1 MSFENNKPTITNYGV
16 DGMRDISARRAN
28 TISNM
33 IDEAKKEG
41 ISDDFARRAIGKYGT
56 DNAIGM
62 REAMKDPDSFDEFRS
77 LFGTDHNKDIFE
89 MEISENNEEEL
100 LINFHYC
107 PYVEAWKKQGRTEEE
122 IAHLCDVTMEG
133 DREFAKQ
140 FPNLTFTLEGTIAEG
155 CPTCKLRFKKN
166 V

>member
-1 MSFENNKPTITNYGV
+1 MSFENNRPTITNYGV

-77 LFGTDHNKDIFE
+77 LFGTDHNKDKQ
-89 MEISENNEEEL
+89 L
-100 LINFHYC
+100 
-107 PYVEAWKKQGRTEEE
+107 EAWKKQGRTEEE

>member
-107 PYVEAWKKQGRTEEE
+107 PYVEAWKKQGRTDEE

-140 FPNLTFTLEGTIAEG
+140 FPCLAFTLEGTIADG
-155 CPTCKLRFKKN
+155 NPTCKLRFKKKK
-166 V
+166 